1 MSLLQVML
9 KRKADAEAMK
19 PIAAPKAKAK
29 TVKRETENAPSEFSR
44 QKELLGKAS
53 SEFSPSDIEELLALA
68 KDKLAVIKGDDGK
81 EKLAFRKSDAIVP
94 SASAKDTPA
103 SKAPPQVPSDA
114 QSSID
119 GIASA
124 SATDPSAPKAPPQ
137 VLSGAKSSIDGVATH
152 LTRDK
157 PYGKGREAGLFLDE
171 KDRRAKW
178 HNYMSTFTAPAL
190 ARPGRVQRRPEELA
204 AQTSSP
210 EGKLWWFPQWVQAGG
225 SWAHVEY
232 QEILSRLSR
241 EVEGTSDEW
250 ITLAQAICIFKDEE
264 VATAICQEKLNN
276 PKMNRRHRDVPWL
289 DSARQF
295 LVALISLDFQDF
307 PDFFWI
313 YRIYRISRI
322 SQISSRFIGFQGFP
336 RFLLDLSDFKHVN
349 DFLDFF

>member
-44 QKELLGKAS
+44 EKELLAKAS

-68 KDKLAVIKGDDGK
+68 KDKLAVT
-81 EKLAFRKSDAIVP
+81 FRKSDAIVP

-157 PYGKGREAGLFLDE
+157 PHGKGREAGLFLDE

-178 HNYMSTFTAPAL
+178 QSYMSTFTAPAL
-190 ARPGRVQRRPEELA
+190 ARPAKVQRRPEELA

-250 ITLAQAICIFKDEE
+250 ITLAQAIFIFKDEE
-264 VATAICQEKLNN
+264 VATAICHEKLKN

-313 YRIYRISRI
+313 YRIYRISMI
-322 SQISSRFIGFQGFP
+322 S
-336 RFLLDLSDFKHVN
+336 
-349 DFLDFF
+349 

>member
-44 QKELLGKAS
+44 EKELLAKAS
-53 SEFSPSDIEELLALA
+53 REFSPSDIEELLALA
-68 KDKLAVIKGDDGK
+68 KDKLAVT
-81 EKLAFRKSDAIVP
+81 FRKSDAIVP

-178 HNYMSTFTAPAL
+178 QSYMSTFTAPAL
-190 ARPGRVQRRPEELA
+190 ARPAKVQRRPEELA

-250 ITLAQAICIFKDEE
+250 ITLAQAIFIFKDEE
-264 VATAICQEKLNN
+264 VATAICHEKLKN

-313 YRIYRISRI
+313 YRIYRISMI
-322 SQISSRFIGFQGFP
+322 S
-336 RFLLDLSDFKHVN
+336 
-349 DFLDFF
+349 